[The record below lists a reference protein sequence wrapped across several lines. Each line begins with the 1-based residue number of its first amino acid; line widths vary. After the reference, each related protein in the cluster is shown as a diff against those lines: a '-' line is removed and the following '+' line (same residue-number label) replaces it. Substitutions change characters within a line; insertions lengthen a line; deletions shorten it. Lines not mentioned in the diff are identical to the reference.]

1 MIVVFEDDAT
11 QRPANSVLR
20 LRGVVVA
27 DREKLQL

>member
-11 QRPANSVLR
+11 QRQANSVLR

-27 DREKLQL
+27 DSEKLQL